1 MGPRRHPAIGGSG
14 SLRRPAGRQPGSIH
28 PAGNADDNHA
38 DRNFAADANR
48 CPNADFHAAAY
59 ADHHSNPNHRSDANA
74 NASPYRN
81 SNGRSNRNPPTYPA
95 AQYPAGSHRSSR
107 LYR

>member
-14 SLRRPAGRQPGSIH
+14 SLRRPAGRQPGSIR
-28 PAGNADDNHA
+28 PAGSADYNHA
-38 DRNFAADANR
+38 DRNSAAHANR

-74 NASPYRN
+74 NAGPYRN

-95 AQYPAGSHRSSR
+95 GSHRSSR

>member
-14 SLRRPAGRQPGSIH
+14 SVRRPAGRQPGSIH
-28 PAGNADDNHA
+28 PAGNADYNHA
-38 DRNFAADANR
+38 DRNFAAHANR

-74 NASPYRN
+74 N
-81 SNGRSNRNPPTYPA
+81 GRSNRNPPTYPA
-95 AQYPAGSHRSSR
+95 ARYSAGSHRSSR